1 MNSLY
6 LSSVPGSGLS
16 IRLEDGRNEV
26 ILSEMTS
33 RTFFQTLY
41 CDVKEILR
49 IHIGSRKSE
58 QCVDGMPLK
67 YSNLTK
73 FHLRIIIEETKGE
86 TSGMDQLY
94 IPE

>member
-33 RTFFQTLY
+33 RTFFQTL
-41 CDVKEILR
+41 CCAVKEIVR
-49 IHIGSRKSE
+49 IHIGSGKNE
-58 QCVDGMPLK
+58 HYVDGMPLK
-67 YSNLTK
+67 YGNLTM
-73 FHLRIIIEETKGE
+73 FHLRITGRARLIRTRLIRRST
-86 TSGMDQLY
+86 
-94 IPE
+94 